1 MLTNGNCGDSE
12 GEVDTA
18 ATQAN
23 APRMFVYTSGSS
35 IEPVIVLSSP
45 QTIDCNSTSV
55 AWSRRRCL
63 FRKDA
68 SNDNDAICT

>member
-1 MLTNGNCGDSE
+1 
-12 GEVDTA
+12 
-18 ATQAN
+18 
-23 APRMFVYTSGSS
+23 VYTSGSS